1 MRKQDSSQ
9 TNGIVKICQTA
20 ATAIRS
26 VGKPMHSGLICLGR
40 PLKPS
45 RTRTEQ
51 EPTHEDDFQGN

>member
-1 MRKQDSSQ
+1 
-9 TNGIVKICQTA
+9 
-20 ATAIRS
+20 
-26 VGKPMHSGLICLGR
+26 MHSGLICLGR